1 MRRSSIKI
9 FLFFVVLFHGFLSA
23 QNRPLLYGFGET
35 PNSLLLNPG
44 AVVNSKYHI
53 GIPVLSNISAH
64 AGITGATLVDL
75 FKDDGIPFNTKF
87 ERVSNQWSNSSF
99 LSIHAQTTLLDGG
112 YRLSPKAYL
121 SFGMYQE
128 IDAVVYYPKN
138 MMELL
143 YYGNE
148 PFLNKSIY
156 FSELK
161 FRGEVLGVL
170 HAGLSYKR
178 TEKLHVGGR
187 LKLYSGALHVASNNN
202 SGTFNT
208 ELGDENLYRHVLR
221 DVGIA
226 VNSSGF
232 YKAADTIDVQLKDVL
247 GNTVLS
253 KNIGVGIDIGFTYQ
267 HTPQIKFS
275 GSILDIGFVS
285 YSKNTKNLVISGAYQ
300 FEGVE
305 PRYDENNID
314 YLAELD
320 RDFRANVPRGTNT
333 NSYIAWRP
341 FKFNAAV
348 AYSFGENNNFRA
360 CTETPNE
367 GTYSSAIGLH
377 LFAVTRPLRT
387 QLATSVFV
395 ERRIGQHL
403 QVKMSYTADDFSTS
417 NIGMGL
423 VMKFGGVQM
432 YGMFG
437 NVLKFSELA
446 GAQTAALDF
455 GVNLIF
461 D

>member
-9 FLFFVVLFHGFLSA
+9 FLFFVLLFHCFLSA

-44 AVVNSKYHI
+44 AAVNYNYHI
-53 GIPVLSNISAH
+53 GIPVLSNISVH
-64 AGITGATLVDL
+64 AGITGATLLDL

-87 ERVSNQWSNSSF
+87 ERVSNQWSNRSF

-128 IDAVVYYPKN
+128 IDAIVYYPKN
-138 MMELL
+138 IIELL

-178 TEKLHVGGR
+178 NEKLHIGGR
-187 LKLYSGALHVASNNN
+187 LKLYSGAMHVASTNN

-208 ELGDENLYRHVLR
+208 EVGDENVYRHVLR

-232 YKAADTIDVQLKDVL
+232 SNAVDTLGVQLKDVL
-247 GNTVLS
+247 GNTLLS
-253 KNIGVGIDIGFTYQ
+253 KNIGVGLDVGFTYE
-267 HTPQIKFS
+267 HSPQVTFS

-285 YSKNTKNLVISGAYQ
+285 YSKNTQNLVISGTYQ
-300 FEGVE
+300 YEGIE
-305 PRYDENNID
+305 LRFDENNVD

-320 RDFRANVPRGTNT
+320 REFRANVPRESNT

-348 AYSFGENNNFRA
+348 AYSFGQNNNFRA
-360 CTETPNE
+360 CRESPNE
-367 GTYSSAIGLH
+367 GTYNSAIGAH
-377 LFAVTRPLRT
+377 LFAVTRPIGT
-387 QLATSVFV
+387 QLAASVFA
-395 ERRIGQHL
+395 ERRIGEHL
-403 QVKMSYTADDFSTS
+403 QVKMSYTVDDFSMS
-417 NIGMGL
+417 NIGMGF
-423 VMKFGGVQM
+423 VMKFGAAQI